1 MVKYILNIAHPKQN
15 KFVYNLLQ
23 NLKIYYQNNNIKIK
37 SISNLPDNVFYIN
50 QTGYLNGMFLK
61 EGNYVLNI
69 LLEKDNK
76 YENIFS
82 HIKVYNQD
90 INKTYLY
97 KITNARN
104 LGFIKYRDNN

>member
-1 MVKYILNIAHPKQN
+1 MVKYILNISHSKEN
-15 KFVYNLLQ
+15 KFIYNLLQ
-23 NLKIYYQNNNIKIK
+23 NLKSYYQDNNIKIK
-37 SISNLPDNVFYIN
+37 SVSNLPDNVIYISQN
-50 QTGYLNGMFLK
+50 GYLNGMFLK

-69 LLEKDNK
+69 LLEKNGK

-82 HIKVYNQD
+82 HIKVYNKD
-90 INKTYLY
+90 ANKTYLY